1 MAANPHACDCVP
13 HARSIRIY
21 AGSNGESHPTA
32 VTTLPSG
39 EELDG
44 EQLRGDHQSLSR
56 LVCDLQIKLCLECGR
71 VSLLNQFDLVR
82 LRAEVDAAEA
92 AIAASR
98 LCARCRGPAVG
109 DVQCDRCGSVCDAC
123 RALCSTASHWVTTPY
138 RLQVAARPSSQ
149 VGLAS
154 VVVGS
159 ASGVPQRRRNQPQSA
174 FGTTQPRTALG
185 SQTAQP
191 MNGAAADSHSPC
203 QGKVTDRAAISYC
216 RPPASYRDTHRR
228 SRPTTPYSHPY
239 CRRPGETPQPFTL
252 A

>member
-149 VGLAS
+149 VGLN
-154 VVVGS
+154 
-159 ASGVPQRRRNQPQSA
+159 R
-174 FGTTQPRTALG
+174 F
-185 SQTAQP
+185 
-191 MNGAAADSHSPC
+191 ADSDMMRAEAQHRHHARE
-203 QGKVTDRAAISYC
+203 GDTDACSIFALLCWHLRGTA
-216 RPPASYRDTHRR
+216 H
-228 SRPTTPYSHPY
+228 
-239 CRRPGETPQPFTL
+239 GV
-252 A
+252 